1 MEDIKF
7 SVDTIANK
15 SFTFYTGF
23 PNKEIFESVLEFL
36 NPGPNGENLVLVRN
50 EAKDEE
56 SLKDHLKPGR
66 PRKISPRN
74 QFFLFLCR
82 VRAGMFEMDLAVP
95 FNVSVSC
102 ISNIIISWANFLYL
116 RLGSL
121 NIWPSKETICRTM
134 PLSFKDQFPNTRVI
148 IDATEIKVEIPSS
161 LVLQSQTYS
170 NYKSSNT
177 LKGLVGI
184 SPSGHIT
191 FVSQLYTGSISDRE
205 LTERS
210 GFLNLPFDH
219 NDTVMA
225 DKGFD
230 IQDILDNSMVL
241 NLTSHHF
248 YTSKSKCL
256 LLMLQPPRKL
266 RIKEFMLKEL

>member
-1 MEDIKF
+1 
-7 SVDTIANK
+7 
-15 SFTFYTGF
+15 
-23 PNKEIFESVLEFL
+23 
-36 NPGPNGENLVLVRN
+36 
-50 EAKDEE
+50 
-56 SLKDHLKPGR
+56 
-66 PRKISPRN
+66 
-74 QFFLFLCR
+74 
-82 VRAGMFEMDLAVP
+82 MFEVDLTTR

-121 NIWPSKETICRTM
+121 NIWPSKETVCQTM

-148 IDATEIKVEIPSS
+148 VDATEIKVEIPSS

-170 NYKSSNT
+170 NYKSTNT

-184 SPSGHIT
+184 SPSGRIT

-210 GFLNLPFDH
+210 GFLNLPFDS
-219 NDTVMA
+219 NDTIMT

-230 IQDILDNSMVL
+230 IQDILDNYGLKLDIPLFLHKQEQMSAADVAMTRKIANKRIHVERAISKIKKFIFSTVL
-241 NLTSHHF
+241 YL
-248 YTSKSKCL
+248 
-256 LLMLQPPRKL
+256 
-266 RIKEFMLKEL
+266 